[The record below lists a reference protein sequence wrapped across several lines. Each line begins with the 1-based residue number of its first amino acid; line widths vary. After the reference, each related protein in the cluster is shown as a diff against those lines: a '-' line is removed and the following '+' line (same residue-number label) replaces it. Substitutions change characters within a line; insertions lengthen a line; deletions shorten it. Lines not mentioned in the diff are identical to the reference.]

1 VTVAGQAE
9 SFWYQTS
16 KQLAPTLT
24 QLAGGQI
31 PAEGPIAA
39 PIAARILS
47 AAIKGEDEVLKQLN
61 AIKGD
66 TQALRETD
74 YKTGIKHLKTAQ
86 RIAGSAENETNAR
99 ARQEKQQECVEEVTK
114 AKDHFL
120 KAQGLAQG
128 RFSEAVI
135 AYYLGICWTILKQKD
150 LARDN
155 FNASYALAKKYLA
168 KENKP
173 AAAALRGYELFVPHV
188 DAVEKV
194 AFYSGKL
201 GGIGVGAV
209 TGAVLGAATL
219 NVFGLAGGGAAGWLA
234 GRKYGSA
241 MGKWQ
246 RNQVKPSIEKQRRD
260 FNQKVEPPVRDLMN
274 ALKKLQ
280 TEVPEIQFEF
290 VKPLPT

>member
-24 QLAGGQI
+24 QLAAGQI
-31 PAEGPIAA
+31 PAEGPVAA
-39 PIAARILS
+39 PMAARILS
-47 AAIKGEDEVLKQLN
+47 AAIKGADEVPKQLN

-66 TQALRETD
+66 TQALREAD

-86 RIAGSAENETNAR
+86 RIASKAENEINAR

-114 AKDHFL
+114 AKDHFM

-135 AYYLGICWTILKQKD
+135 EYYLGICWTILKQKD

-155 FNASYALAKKYLA
+155 FNASYASAKKYLA

-173 AAAALRGYELFVPHV
+173 VAAALRGYQLIEPHV
-188 DAVEKV
+188 DAFEKA
-194 AFYSGKL
+194 AFVSGKI

-209 TGAVLGAATL
+209 SGAVLGAAAL
-219 NVFGLAGGGAAGWLA
+219 NVFGLAGGGVAGWYA

-246 RNQVKPSIEKQRRD
+246 RNQVKPSLDKVRRD
-260 FNQKVEPPVRDLMN
+260 FNEKVEPPVRDLLI

-280 TEVPEIQFEF
+280 TEAPDIQFEF